1 MAFISPLVF
10 VLLAL
15 IEVESGGTSTT
26 LSTINTVSKYNKF
39 GDGKIG
45 YDLHSTQVGLIS
57 SNLGQK
63 SVSSEFHTFRTNS
76 SNRLR
81 YQKEKKV
88 GFRKLELLEI
98 FKTNALFLRFT
109 AKKMMTI
116 LLEQVIGTPNFA
128 GLMEKNT
135 VNIPQCVS
143 IMNKWTTHQTKLK
156 NIRSNSTSKAQRGI

>member
-10 VLLAL
+10 ALLAL
-15 IEVESGGTSTT
+15 IEVESGGTSTA

-39 GDGKIG
+39 GAGKMG
-45 YDLHSTQVGLIS
+45 YDLHSTTQVGLIS

-81 YQKEKKV
+81 YQKEKN

-116 LLEQVIGTPNFA
+116 LLEQVIGTP
-128 GLMEKNT
+128 LMGKNT

-143 IMNKWTTHQTKLK
+143 IMIKWKTHQTKLK

>member
-15 IEVESGGTSTT
+15 IEVESGGTSTA

-39 GDGKIG
+39 GAGKMG
-45 YDLHSTQVGLIS
+45 YDLPSTQVGLIS

-81 YQKEKKV
+81 YQKEKN

-116 LLEQVIGTPNFA
+116 LLEQVIGTP
-128 GLMEKNT
+128 LMGKNT

-143 IMNKWTTHQTKLK
+143 IMIKWKTHQTKLK

>member
-1 MAFISPLVF
+1 MAFISPLAF

-15 IEVESGGTSTT
+15 IEVESGGTSTA

-39 GDGKIG
+39 GAGKMG
-45 YDLHSTQVGLIS
+45 YDLHSTTQVGLIS

-81 YQKEKKV
+81 YQKEKN